1 MAISET
7 QLRTWSQ
14 APESDSIKHTHEEI
28 RDALNNSSVLNTRK
42 REFNINFEVYLQGS
56 YKNST
61 NIRVDSDVDVVVQLN
76 STFRS
81 DTSQLQLEEK
91 SLCDQ
96 VFPDS
101 NYPWNDFQNDVHS
114 ALSSYFGPTLV
125 KRGDKSIKLTGRG
138 NRIDADIVPCLQYR
152 AWKSFSHRNQNDFVE
167 GMMFWTLRENREVVN
182 FPKLHYENGNDKNGP
197 LRTNSMYKHLV
208 RVIKN
213 IKHELVERG
222 MNPSVSPSYFVECM
236 IYNIPNNLFVHNDFQ
251 ESLERILGYILC
263 LNEYDSRQLVTG
275 SEQQKLFGGALW
287 QWQWRNAS
295 AFFQAVSR
303 YYHSNPDG
311 L

>member
-7 QLRTWSQ
+7 QLRIWSQ
-14 APESDSIKHTHEEI
+14 APESNSIKHTHEEI
-28 RDALNNSSVLNTRK
+28 RNVLNSSSVLNARK
-42 REFNINFEVYLQGS
+42 RGLNIDFEVYLQGS

-76 STFRS
+76 STFYPG
-81 DTSQLQLEEK
+81 TSKLHPEEK
-91 SLCDQ
+91 KLHNQTFS
-96 VFPDS
+96 DS
-101 NYPWNDFQNDVHS
+101 NYSWNDFQNDVYS
-114 ALSSYFGPTLV
+114 ALSSYFGSNLV

-167 GMMFWTLRENREVVN
+167 GMMFWTLRENTKVVN
-182 FPKLHYENGNDKNGP
+182 FPKLHYENGKDKNGP
-197 LRTNSMYKHLV
+197 WRTNSMYKNLV

-213 IKHELVERG
+213 IKHELIERNL
-222 MNPSVSPSYFVECM
+222 NPNISPSYFVECM
-236 IYNIPNNLFVHNDFQ
+236 IYNIPNNLFVHNNFQ
-251 ESLERILGYILC
+251 ASLERILGYIVC
-263 LNEYDSRQLVTG
+263 LSEYDSRQLVTG
-275 SEQQKLFGGALW
+275 SEQQRLFGGALW

-295 AFFQAVSR
+295 AFFQAVNG

>member
-1 MAISET
+1 MAISEI

-14 APESDSIKHTHEEI
+14 APESEYIKHTHEEI
-28 RDALNNSSVLNTRK
+28 RDALNNSSVLNARK
-42 REFNINFEVYLQGS
+42 RELNIDFEVYLQGS

-61 NIRVDSDVDVVVQLN
+61 NIRVDSDVDVVVQLD

-81 DTSQLQLEEK
+81 GTSKLQPEEK
-91 SLCDQ
+91 KLYDQ
-96 VFPDS
+96 TFPNS
-101 NYPWNDFQNDVHS
+101 NYSWSDFQNDVHS
-114 ALSSYFGPTLV
+114 ALSSHFGSTLV

-152 AWKSFSHRNQNDFVE
+152 AWKSFSHWNQNDFVE

-182 FPKLHYENGNDKNGP
+182 FPKLHYENGKTKNGP
-197 LRTNSMYKHLV
+197 WRTNSMYKHLV
-208 RVIKN
+208 RVVKN

-222 MNPSVSPSYFVECM
+222 MNPSISPSYFVECM
-236 IYNIPNNLFVHNDFQ
+236 IYNIPDNLFVHNNFQ
-251 ESLERILGYILC
+251 ASLERILDYVSSLS
-263 LNEYDSRQLVTG
+263 EYNSRQLVTG
-275 SEQQKLFGGALW
+275 SEQQRLFGGALW

-295 AFFQAVSR
+295 TFFQAVNV